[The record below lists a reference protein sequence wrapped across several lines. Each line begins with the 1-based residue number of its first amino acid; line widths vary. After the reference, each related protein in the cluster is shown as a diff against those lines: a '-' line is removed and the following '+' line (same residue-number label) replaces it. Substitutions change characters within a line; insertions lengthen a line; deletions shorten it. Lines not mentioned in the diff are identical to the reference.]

1 MYFLFRN
8 SLDYKKK
15 YYFLV
20 KLILN
25 DKSKTSINEI
35 LKKSCK
41 IKDFRELSKLNL
53 KKRELL
59 NNFVNFQ
66 IKPYQIKNIYDYF
79 LNQDS
84 LIYAQY
90 FRELY
95 INSLITEMNKSKYL
109 FDNNLTSY
117 FEINSALDTLNLI
130 KKSNLKYTS
139 KKLLLEISAICH
151 LISNNKD
158 SAYKLWQKNFN
169 QNDFQYLDYIKGK
182 NIAVV
187 GPAPTEEFS
196 GSEIEGFDIII
207 RPIFTSTEKFDQKK
221 FGKRTDISYYNYGF
235 FINCNETL
243 VVSSKELKWANL
255 KPHKLEKKKLQCN
268 SRFFNMVDTIYLSGD
283 GNSIPNIVFDLL
295 RFETNKIK
303 LFSSTLYQEKKTFAD
318 DFSNTYF
325 SRGLKKKQLINSIRN
340 HDPLSQ
346 FNFLKKGFVNKLFIA
361 DVNSSNT
368 LKLTCNEYLY
378 KLVSM

>member
-1 MYFLFRN
+1 MEKENLIFTVYQILQFNINNTKIIFYRKFLTLIKLSIDLIYCIIFHNKKFTYFYFMYFLFRN
-8 SLDYKKK
+8 SLDYNKK

-25 DKSKTSINEI
+25 DKSKNSINEI
-35 LKKSCK
+35 LKKSYK

-53 KKRELL
+53 NKRELL
-59 NNFVNFQ
+59 DNFVNFQ

-95 INSLITEMNKSKYL
+95 INSLIAEMNKSKYL
-109 FDNNLTSY
+109 FDNNLISY
-117 FEINSALDTLNLI
+117 FEINSALDTLKII

-139 KKLLLEISAICH
+139 KKLLSEISAICH
-151 LISNNKD
+151 LISDDKD

-196 GSEIEGFDIII
+196 GSEIDGFDVII

-221 FGKRTDISYYNYGF
+221 FGKRTDVSYYNYGF
-235 FINCNETL
+235 IINCYEAL
-243 VVSSKELKWANL
+243 VLSSKKLKWVNL
-255 KPHKLEKKKLQCN
+255 KPL
-268 SRFFNMVDTIYLSGD
+268 SYLS
-283 GNSIPNIVFDLL
+283 P
-295 RFETNKIK
+295 
-303 LFSSTLYQEKKTFAD
+303 
-318 DFSNTYF
+318 
-325 SRGLKKKQLINSIRN
+325 
-340 HDPLSQ
+340 
-346 FNFLKKGFVNKLFIA
+346 
-361 DVNSSNT
+361 
-368 LKLTCNEYLY
+368 
-378 KLVSM
+378 